1 MFTKQSNDLDM
12 FCLMVVFGFV
22 SKLTLG
28 QFSTN
33 VKSTKKSPQ
42 TSDNQSYSSLQSIVI
57 ILVIFSTFVN
67 YSAASSSC
75 CEPNSDCSINQGTY
89 LFV

>member
-1 MFTKQSNDLDM
+1 MFTNQSNDLDM
-12 FCLMVVFGFV
+12 FCLMIVFGFV

-33 VKSTKKSPQ
+33 VKSTKKSRQ
-42 TSDNQSYSSLQSIVI
+42 TSNNQSYSSLQSIAF
-57 ILVIFSTFVN
+57 ILFIFSTFVN
-67 YSAASSSC
+67 YSAAASSC
-75 CEPNSDCSINQGTY
+75 CEPNSDCSVNQGTC